1 MLDFRSDTVTQP
13 CDEMRRAMLNAPV
26 GDDVYED
33 DPSVNLLQEMA
44 ADLLGFDA
52 ALFTPSGTQANLI
65 ALMSHCERGDEY
77 ICGQQ
82 AHNYIYEGGGAAVLG
97 SVQAQPLENLNDGT
111 IDLNKMRA
119 AIKSDDIH
127 FVKTKLISLE
137 NTINGKVLS
146 PEFMAQVQ
154 ALAFEHNLRTH
165 LDGARAFNAAVK
177 LGVPISD
184 ITQYFD
190 STSIC
195 LSKGLGAPVGSLL
208 LGDTQ
213 LINKAKRWRKTCGG
227 GMRQAGMLAAAGI
240 YALNNNVQRLEFDH
254 HHARYLADQL
264 SGITELEVQPELV
277 QTNMVF
283 VKPTGLDLFALAEH
297 LKQQGILISAGKTL
311 RLVTHLNIDKAG
323 VDTLVSAIKTFTQH
337 SQSK

>member
-13 CDEMRRAMLNAPV
+13 SNAMRQAMLSAPV

-33 DPSVNLLQEMA
+33 DPSVNKLQEMA
-44 ADLLGFDA
+44 AEMSGFDA

-97 SVQAQPLENLNDGT
+97 SVQAQPIENLADGSL
-111 IDLNKMRA
+111 DLVKMRA

-146 PEFMAQVQ
+146 HDFMAQAQ
-154 ALAFEHNLRTH
+154 ALAFEYNLRMH

-177 LGVPISD
+177 LGEPISS

-208 LGDTQ
+208 LGDTKF
-213 LINKAKRWRKTCGG
+213 INKAKRWRKTCGG

-240 YALNNNVQRLEFDH
+240 FALEHNVERLADDH
-254 HHARYLADQL
+254 LNARYLADAL
-264 SGITELEVQPELV
+264 ENISELDVNPALV

-283 VKPTGLDLFALAEH
+283 VKSKQVDFHALAEY
-297 LKQQGILISAGKTL
+297 LKSQGILISPGKVL
-311 RLVTHLNIDKAG
+311 RLVTHLNVDKTSIDNLVAG
-323 VDTLVSAIKTFTQH
+323 IKDFI
-337 SQSK
+337 KEK

>member
-13 CDEMRRAMLNAPV
+13 SNAMRQAMLSAPV

-33 DPSVNLLQEMA
+33 DPSVNKLQEMA
-44 ADLLGFDA
+44 AEMSGFDA

-97 SVQAQPLENLNDGT
+97 SVQAQPIENLADGSL
-111 IDLNKMRA
+111 DLVKMRA

-146 PEFMAQVQ
+146 HDFMAQAQ
-154 ALAFEHNLRTH
+154 ALAFEYNLRMH

-177 LGVPISD
+177 LGEPISS

-208 LGDTQ
+208 LGDTKF
-213 LINKAKRWRKTCGG
+213 INKAKRWRKTCGG

-240 YALNNNVQRLEFDH
+240 FALEHNVERLADDH
-254 HHARYLADQL
+254 LNARYLADAL
-264 SGITELEVQPELV
+264 ENISELDVNPALV

-283 VKPTGLDLFALAEH
+283 VKSKQVDFHALAEY
-297 LKQQGILISAGKTL
+297 LKSQGILISPGKVL
-311 RLVTHLNIDKAG
+311 RLVTHLNVDKTSI
-323 VDTLVSAIKTFTQH
+323 DTLVAGIKDFI
-337 SQSK
+337 KEK

>member
-13 CDEMRRAMLNAPV
+13 SNAMRQAMLSAPV

-33 DPSVNLLQEMA
+33 DPSVNKLQEMA
-44 ADLLGFDA
+44 AEMSGFDA

-97 SVQAQPLENLNDGT
+97 SVQAQPIENLADGSL
-111 IDLNKMRA
+111 DLTKVRA
-119 AIKSDDIH
+119 SIKSDDIH

-146 PEFMAQVQ
+146 HDFMAQTQ
-154 ALAFEHNLRTH
+154 ALAFEYNLRMH

-177 LGVPISD
+177 LGEPISN

-190 STSIC
+190 SASIC

-208 LGDTQ
+208 LGDSKF
-213 LINKAKRWRKTCGG
+213 INKAKRWRKTCGG

-240 YALNNNVQRLEFDH
+240 FALEHNVERLADDH
-254 HHARYLADQL
+254 LNARYLADAL
-264 SGITELEVQPELV
+264 ENISELDVNPALV

-283 VKPTGLDLFALAEH
+283 VKSKQVDFLALAEY
-297 LKQQGILISAGKTL
+297 LKSQGILISPGKVL
-311 RLVTHLNIDKAG
+311 RLVTHLNVDKTSI
-323 VDTLVSAIKTFTQH
+323 DTLVAGIKDFI
-337 SQSK
+337 KEK

>member
-13 CDEMRRAMLNAPV
+13 SNAMRQAMLSAPV

-33 DPSVNLLQEMA
+33 DPSVNKLQEMA
-44 ADLLGFDA
+44 AEMSGFDA

-97 SVQAQPLENLNDGT
+97 SVQAQPIENLADGSL
-111 IDLNKMRA
+111 DLVKMRA

-146 PEFMAQVQ
+146 HDFMAQAQ
-154 ALAFEHNLRTH
+154 ALAFEYNLRMH

-177 LGVPISD
+177 LGEPISS

-208 LGDTQ
+208 LGDTKF
-213 LINKAKRWRKTCGG
+213 INKAKRWRKTCGG

-240 YALNNNVQRLEFDH
+240 FALEHNVERLADDH
-254 HHARYLADQL
+254 LNARYLADAL
-264 SGITELEVQPELV
+264 ENISELDVNPALV

-283 VKPTGLDLFALAEH
+283 VKSKQVDFLALAEY
-297 LKQQGILISAGKTL
+297 LKSQGILISPGKVL
-311 RLVTHLNIDKAG
+311 RLVTHLNVDKTSI
-323 VDTLVSAIKTFTQH
+323 DTLVAGIKDFI
-337 SQSK
+337 KEK